1 MPLPKPVPGLVIR
14 YSFLWSHEAKA
25 GSEEGSKDR
34 PCAVLLATTTKDDE
48 QIVTVLP
55 VTHTPPADERL
66 AVEIPPGTKKRLGL
80 DDARSWIVLSEA
92 NRFQWPGPDLRPV
105 PQVVPTPPSLTGY
118 FRPASMISSGRSG
131 SLHST
136 TAKLVRST
144 APPSLRRPPGP
155 QPRVWEPASNH
166 YRPFAIERACWCLWV
181 ARPPD
186 TSREGRDLSGVR

>member
-34 PCAVLLATTTKDDE
+34 PCAVLLATTTTNGE

-55 VTHTPPADERL
+55 VTHTPPEDERL
-66 AVEIPPGTKKRLGL
+66 AVEIPAGTKTRLGL

-105 PQVVPTPPSLTGY
+105 PGDPDANIAYGLL
-118 FRPASMISSGRSG
+118 PAG
-131 SLHST
+131 LYN
-136 TAKLVRST
+136 LVRTKWLAAFDS
-144 APPSLRRPPGP
+144 RRVG
-155 QPRVWEPASNH
+155 QVDR
-166 YRPFAIERACWCLWV
+166 
-181 ARPPD
+181 
-186 TSREGRDLSGVR
+186 TS

>member
-25 GSEEGSKDR
+25 GGEEGSKDR
-34 PCAVLLATTTKDDE
+34 PCAVLLATTTKDGE

-66 AVEIPPGTKKRLGL
+66 AVEIPAGTKKRLGL

-105 PQVVPTPPSLTGY
+105 PGGSDATITYGLLPAGLYDLIRTKWLAAFDNRQVGQVD
-118 FRPASMISSGRSG
+118 R
-131 SLHST
+131 
-136 TAKLVRST
+136 
-144 APPSLRRPPGP
+144 
-155 QPRVWEPASNH
+155 
-166 YRPFAIERACWCLWV
+166 
-181 ARPPD
+181 
-186 TSREGRDLSGVR
+186 TS